1 MAEWRKAGEARRLA
15 ALVAMLALILQVF
28 VPAGFMVSAT
38 PGGPA
43 IVICTGHGPLL
54 LDTGDHGQPTKAPA
68 SKSGVCAF
76 AGHGGAPLAPAPLAL
91 TGVRF
96 EAFVPTFIARAH
108 VFPGRGL
115 AAPPPPAIGPP
126 IISQAT

>member
-1 MAEWRKAGEARRLA
+1 MAGSGKAGETRRLA
-15 ALVAMLALILQVF
+15 AVVAMLALMLQVM

-54 LDTGDHGQPTKAPA
+54 VHTDHGQPARSPA
-68 SKSGVCAF
+68 SKSGACAF

-91 TGVRF
+91 AGVRF
-96 EAFVPTFIARAH
+96 EAFVPAFIAR
-108 VFPGRGL
+108 VPVYPGRGM

-126 IISQAT
+126 AIPQAT